1 MATPDASRIA
11 VGASLVTGAIFVAPT
26 TTPLPDDGTSE
37 LSGYECLGFTSDD
50 GIVISESSSNNS
62 LRVWEGRTEVRN
74 TRTEYTETIS
84 FTPVECNAEVAK
96 LLWGSGHVTVDG
108 ETGSLKIEHHGQT
121 MDPIHIV
128 IETVPF
134 EGAVAR
140 YCSKAQLTERG
151 DMTGNGQDYSGRQA
165 TMNCLAVD
173 GVTMTEYVVFTAE
186 TEAQAQAE
194 PEPAAEPVRNPVDD
208 EKARDIFLEHKCS
221 RAAMHEAGVT
231 PAFVPIR
238 GGTDGA
244 RLSFMGLPCPN
255 LCAGGENAHGRFEY
269 VPLEDMDKCV
279 EILLNIVYGIPAK
292 H

>member
-194 PEPAAEPVRNPVDD
+194 PEPDATLSALT
-208 EKARDIFLEHKCS
+208 IGSLEL
-221 RAAMHEAGVT
+221 T
-231 PAFVPIR
+231 PAFAADTTAYTATTSNATNTITATPADEGAAVDIAV
-238 GGTDGA
+238 GGAEVQNGQAATWA
-244 RLSFMGLPCPN
+244 T
-255 LCAGGENAHGRFEY
+255 GENTVTVTVTNGTAT
-269 VPLEDMDKCV
+269 K
-279 EILLNIVYGIPAK
+279 VYTVTVTKGTE
-292 H
+292 